1 MAVLHILF
9 MKNIDTIVEDI
20 YSLFE
25 KKNEELTEK
34 EVDKCIDDFAS
45 SVKVHVKDFLKELP
59 QDKPRLRLS
68 TIGRPDRQLWY
79 DFKKPHNEPLAPSTR
94 IKFLYGYILEELLIM
109 LASISGHKV
118 TQQQKQVEVE
128 GVKGHQDCFIDG
140 VLVDCK
146 SASGRGYTKFKYNNL
161 ASDDPFGYIS
171 QISAYAEGNGVDEA
185 GFLVINKSTGEIC
198 YTKVHSLEMI
208 NAKKRIQKIKQVVNS
223 NTPPDK
229 CYQAVPDGKSGNY
242 KLDTACMYCNYKF
255 DCWSDANDGKGLR
268 VFNYSTGKR
277 YLTKVEKE
285 PNVDEV
291 NEERT

>member
-1 MAVLHILF
+1 
-9 MKNIDTIVEDI
+9 MKKIDTIVEDI

-45 SVKVHVKDFLKELP
+45 SVKVHVKDFLKQMP

-146 SASGRGYTKFKYNNL
+146 SASGIGYSKFKYNNL
-161 ASDDPFGYIS
+161 SNNDPFGYLP

-185 GFLVINKSTGEIC
+185 GFLVINKSTGELC

-208 NAKKRIQKIKQVVNS
+208 NAKDRVKKIKKVVNS
-223 NTPPDK
+223 DTPPDK
-229 CYQAVPDGKSGNY
+229 CYSAVPDGKSGNY

-277 YLTKVEKE
+277 YFTQVEKE
-285 PNVDEV
+285 PNVEEV
-291 NEERT
+291 HDK

>member
-1 MAVLHILF
+1 
-9 MKNIDTIVEDI
+9 MKKINTIVKDI

-34 EVDKCIDDFAS
+34 QVDKCIDDFAN

-118 TQQQKQVEVE
+118 TQQQKQVQVE

-161 ASDDPFGYIS
+161 SSDDPFGYIS

-208 NAKKRIQKIKQVVNS
+208 NAKERIQRIKKVVKS
-223 NTPPDK
+223 DVPPDK
-229 CYQAVPDGKSGNY
+229 CYEAIPDGKSGNY
-242 KLDTACMYCNYKF
+242 RLDTGCVYCNYKY

-268 VFNYSTGKR
+268 IYKYSTGQR
-277 YLTKVEKE
+277 YFTHVEKE
-285 PNVDEV
+285 PNVEEV
-291 NEERT
+291 K

>member
-1 MAVLHILF
+1 
-9 MKNIDTIVEDI
+9 MKKIDTIVEDI

-45 SVKVHVKDFLKELP
+45 SVKVHVKDFLKQMP

-146 SASGRGYTKFKYNNL
+146 SASGRGYAKFKYNNL
-161 ASDDPFGYIS
+161 ASDDPFGYLP

-185 GFLVINKSTGEIC
+185 GFLVINKSTGELC

-208 NAKKRIQKIKQVVNS
+208 NAKDRVKKIKEVVNS
-223 NTPPDK
+223 NTPPEK
-229 CYQAVPDGKSGNY
+229 CYSAVPDGKSGNY

>member
-1 MAVLHILF
+1 
-9 MKNIDTIVEDI
+9 MKKIDTIVEDI

-45 SVKVHVKDFLKELP
+45 SVKVHVKDFLKQMP

-146 SASGRGYTKFKYNNL
+146 SASGIGYSKFKYNNL
-161 ASDDPFGYIS
+161 SNNDPFGYLP

-185 GFLVINKSTGEIC
+185 GFLVINKSTGELC

-208 NAKKRIQKIKQVVNS
+208 NAKDRVKKIKKVVNS
-223 NTPPDK
+223 DTPPDK
-229 CYQAVPDGKSGNY
+229 CYSAVPDGKSGNY

>member
-1 MAVLHILF
+1 
-9 MKNIDTIVEDI
+9 MKKIDTIVEDI

-34 EVDKCIDDFAS
+34 EVDKCIDDFAN

-118 TQQQKQVEVE
+118 TQQQKQVQVE

-161 ASDDPFGYIS
+161 SSDDPFGYIS

-208 NAKKRIQKIKQVVNS
+208 NAKERIQRIKKVVKS

-229 CYQAVPDGKSGNY
+229 CYPSIPDGKSGNY
-242 KLDTACMYCNYKF
+242 RLDTGCVYCNYKY

-268 VFNYSTGKR
+268 IYKYSTGQR
-277 YLTKVEKE
+277 YFTHIEKE
-285 PNVDEV
+285 PNVEEV
-291 NEERT
+291 K

>member
-1 MAVLHILF
+1 
-9 MKNIDTIVEDI
+9 MKKIDTIVEDI

-45 SVKVHVKDFLKELP
+45 SVKVHVKDFLKQMP

-146 SASGRGYTKFKYNNL
+146 SASGRGYAKFKYNNL
-161 ASDDPFGYIS
+161 ASDDPFGYLP

-185 GFLVINKSTGEIC
+185 GFLVINKSTGELC

-208 NAKKRIQKIKQVVNS
+208 NAKDRVKKIKEVVNS
-223 NTPPDK
+223 NTPPEK
-229 CYQAVPDGKSGNY
+229 CYSAVPDGKSGNY
-242 KLDTACMYCNYKF
+242 KLDTACVYCNYKF
-255 DCWSDANDGKGLR
+255 DCWSDANDNKGLR

-277 YLTKVEKE
+277 YFTKVEKE

-291 NEERT
+291 NEKRT

>member
-1 MAVLHILF
+1 
-9 MKNIDTIVEDI
+9 MKKIDTIVEDI

-34 EVDKCIDDFAS
+34 QVDKCIDDFAN

-79 DFKKPHNEPLAPSTR
+79 DFKKPHNQPLAPSTR

-118 TQQQKQVEVE
+118 TQQQKQVQVE

-161 ASDDPFGYIS
+161 SSDDPFGYIS

-208 NAKKRIQKIKQVVNS
+208 NAKERIQRIKKVVKS
-223 NTPPDK
+223 DVPPDK
-229 CYQAVPDGKSGNY
+229 CYEAIPDGKSGNY
-242 KLDTACMYCNYKF
+242 RLDTGCVYCNYKH

-268 VFNYSTGKR
+268 IYKYSTGQR
-277 YLTKVEKE
+277 YFTHIEKE
-285 PNVDEV
+285 PNVEEV
-291 NEERT
+291 K

>member
-1 MAVLHILF
+1 

-45 SVKVHVKDFLKELP
+45 SDKVHVKDFLKQMP

-146 SASGRGYTKFKYNNL
+146 SASGIGYSKFKYNNL
-161 ASDDPFGYIS
+161 SNNDPFGYLP

-208 NAKKRIQKIKQVVNS
+208 NAKDRVKKIKEVVNS
-223 NTPPDK
+223 DTPPDK
-229 CYQAVPDGKSGNY
+229 CYSAIPDGKSGNY
-242 KLDTACMYCNYKF
+242 RLDTACMYCNYKF

-277 YLTKVEKE
+277 YFTQVEKE
-285 PNVDEV
+285 PNVEEV
-291 NEERT
+291 HDK

>member
-1 MAVLHILF
+1 

-34 EVDKCIDDFAS
+34 QVDKCIDDFAN

-118 TQQQKQVEVE
+118 TQQQKQVQVE

-161 ASDDPFGYIS
+161 SSDEPFGYIS
-171 QISAYAEGNGVDEA
+171 QISAYAEGNGVDKA

-208 NAKKRIQKIKQVVNS
+208 NAKERIQRIKKVVKS
-223 NTPPDK
+223 DVPPDK
-229 CYQAVPDGKSGNY
+229 CYEAIPDGKSGNY
-242 KLDTACMYCNYKF
+242 RLDTGCVYCNYKH

-268 VFNYSTGKR
+268 IYKYSTGQR
-277 YLTKVEKE
+277 YFTHIEKE
-285 PNVDEV
+285 PNVEEV
-291 NEERT
+291 K

>member
-1 MAVLHILF
+1 

-34 EVDKCIDDFAS
+34 EVDKCIDDFAN
-45 SVKVHVKDFLKELP
+45 SVKIHVKDFLKELP

-128 GVKGHQDCFIDG
+128 GGKGHQDCFIDG

>member
-1 MAVLHILF
+1 
-9 MKNIDTIVEDI
+9 MKNIDTIVKDI

-45 SVKVHVKDFLKELP
+45 SVKVHVKDFLKQMP

-146 SASGRGYTKFKYNNL
+146 SASGIGYSKFKYNNL
-161 ASDDPFGYIS
+161 SNNDPFGYLP

-208 NAKKRIQKIKQVVNS
+208 NAKDRVKKIKEVVNS
-223 NTPPDK
+223 DTPPDK
-229 CYQAVPDGKSGNY
+229 CYSAIPDGKSGNY
-242 KLDTACMYCNYKF
+242 RLDTACMYCNYKF

-277 YLTKVEKE
+277 YFTQVEKE
-285 PNVDEV
+285 PNVEEV
-291 NEERT
+291 HDK

>member
-1 MAVLHILF
+1 
-9 MKNIDTIVEDI
+9 MKKIDTIVEDI

-34 EVDKCIDDFAS
+34 QVDKCIDDFAN

-79 DFKKPHNEPLAPSTR
+79 DFKKPHNQPLAPSTR

-118 TQQQKQVEVE
+118 TQQQKQVQVE

-161 ASDDPFGYIS
+161 SSDDPFGYIS

-208 NAKKRIQKIKQVVNS
+208 NAKERIQRIKKVVKS
-223 NTPPDK
+223 DVPPDK
-229 CYQAVPDGKSGNY
+229 CYEAIPDGKSGNY
-242 KLDTACMYCNYKF
+242 RLDTGCVYCNYKY

-268 VFNYSTGKR
+268 IYKYSTGQR
-277 YLTKVEKE
+277 YFTHIEKE
-285 PNVDEV
+285 PNVEEV
-291 NEERT
+291 K

>member
-1 MAVLHILF
+1 

-34 EVDKCIDDFAS
+34 EVDKCIDDFAN

-128 GVKGHQDCFIDG
+128 GIKGHQDCFIDG

-223 NTPPDK
+223 DTPPDK
-229 CYQAVPDGKSGNY
+229 CYPAVPDGKSGNY

-277 YLTKVEKE
+277 YFTKVEKE

>member
-1 MAVLHILF
+1 
-9 MKNIDTIVEDI
+9 MKKIDTIVEDI

-34 EVDKCIDDFAS
+34 EVDKCIDDFAN

-118 TQQQKQVEVE
+118 TQQQKQVQVE

-161 ASDDPFGYIS
+161 SSDDPFGYIS

-208 NAKKRIQKIKQVVNS
+208 NAKERIQRIKKVVKS
-223 NTPPDK
+223 DVPPDK
-229 CYQAVPDGKSGNY
+229 CYEAIPDGKSGNY
-242 KLDTACMYCNYKF
+242 RLDTGCVYCNYKY

-268 VFNYSTGKR
+268 IYKYSTGQR
-277 YLTKVEKE
+277 YFTHVEKK
-285 PNVDEV
+285 PNVEEV
-291 NEERT
+291 K

>member
-1 MAVLHILF
+1 

-45 SVKVHVKDFLKELP
+45 SVKVHVKDFLKQMP

-146 SASGRGYTKFKYNNL
+146 SASGIGYSKFKYNNL
-161 ASDDPFGYIS
+161 SNNDPFGYIP

-185 GFLVINKSTGEIC
+185 GFLVINKSTGELC

-208 NAKKRIQKIKQVVNS
+208 NAKDRVKKIKKVVNS
-223 NTPPDK
+223 DTPPDK
-229 CYQAVPDGKSGNY
+229 CYSAVPDGKSGNY

-255 DCWSDANDGKGLR
+255 DCWSDSNDGKGLR

-277 YLTKVEKE
+277 YFTQVEKE
-285 PNVDEV
+285 PNVEEV
-291 NEERT
+291 HDK

>member
-1 MAVLHILF
+1 

-45 SVKVHVKDFLKELP
+45 SVKVHVKDFLKQMP

-146 SASGRGYTKFKYNNL
+146 SASGIGYSKFKYNNL
-161 ASDDPFGYIS
+161 SNNDPFGYLP

-208 NAKKRIQKIKQVVNS
+208 NAKDRVKKIKKVVNS
-223 NTPPDK
+223 DTPPDK
-229 CYQAVPDGKSGNY
+229 CYSAIPDGKSGNY
-242 KLDTACMYCNYKF
+242 RLDTACMYCNYKF

-277 YLTKVEKE
+277 YFTQVEKE
-285 PNVDEV
+285 PNVEEV
-291 NEERT
+291 HDK

>member
-1 MAVLHILF
+1 

-68 TIGRPDRQLWY
+68 TIGRPDRQLLY

-185 GFLVINKSTGEIC
+185 GF
-198 YTKVHSLEMI
+198 
-208 NAKKRIQKIKQVVNS
+208 
-223 NTPPDK
+223 
-229 CYQAVPDGKSGNY
+229 
-242 KLDTACMYCNYKF
+242 
-255 DCWSDANDGKGLR
+255 
-268 VFNYSTGKR
+268 
-277 YLTKVEKE
+277 
-285 PNVDEV
+285 
-291 NEERT
+291 

>member
-1 MAVLHILF
+1 

-45 SVKVHVKDFLKELP
+45 SVKVHVKDFLKQMP

-146 SASGRGYTKFKYNNL
+146 SASGIGYSKFKYNNL
-161 ASDDPFGYIS
+161 SNNDPFGYIP

-185 GFLVINKSTGEIC
+185 GFLVINKSTGELC

-208 NAKKRIQKIKQVVNS
+208 NAKDRVKKIKKVVNS
-223 NTPPDK
+223 DTPPDK
-229 CYQAVPDGKSGNY
+229 CYSAVPDGKSGNY

-277 YLTKVEKE
+277 YFTQIEKE
-285 PNVDEV
+285 PNVEEV
-291 NEERT
+291 HDK

>member
-1 MAVLHILF
+1 

-34 EVDKCIDDFAS
+34 EVDKCIDDFAN
-45 SVKVHVKDFLKELP
+45 SVKIHVKDFLKELP

>member
-1 MAVLHILF
+1 
-9 MKNIDTIVEDI
+9 MKKIDTIVEDI

-34 EVDKCIDDFAS
+34 QVDKCIDDFAN

-118 TQQQKQVEVE
+118 TQQQQQVQVE

-161 ASDDPFGYIS
+161 SSDDPFGYIS
-171 QISAYAEGNGVDEA
+171 QISAYAEGNGVDKA

-208 NAKKRIQKIKQVVNS
+208 NAKERIQRIKKVVKS
-223 NTPPDK
+223 DVPPDK
-229 CYQAVPDGKSGNY
+229 CYEAIPDGKSGNY
-242 KLDTACMYCNYKF
+242 RLDTGCVYCNYKH

-268 VFNYSTGKR
+268 IYKYSTGQR
-277 YLTKVEKE
+277 YFTHIEKE
-285 PNVDEV
+285 PNVEEV
-291 NEERT
+291 K

>member
-1 MAVLHILF
+1 
-9 MKNIDTIVEDI
+9 MKKIDTIVEDI

-45 SVKVHVKDFLKELP
+45 SVKVHVKDFLKQMP

-146 SASGRGYTKFKYNNL
+146 SASGRGYAKFKYNNL
-161 ASDDPFGYIS
+161 ASDDPFGYLP

-185 GFLVINKSTGEIC
+185 GFLVINKSTGELC

-208 NAKKRIQKIKQVVNS
+208 NAKDRVKKIKKVVNS
-223 NTPPDK
+223 DTPPDK
-229 CYQAVPDGKSGNY
+229 CYSAVPDGKSGNY
-242 KLDTACMYCNYKF
+242 KLDTACVYCNYKF

-277 YLTKVEKE
+277 YFTKVEKE

-291 NEERT
+291 NEKRT

>member
-1 MAVLHILF
+1 

-34 EVDKCIDDFAS
+34 EVDKCIDDFAN

-208 NAKKRIQKIKQVVNS
+208 NAKDRVKKIKEVVNS
-223 NTPPDK
+223 DTPPDK
-229 CYQAVPDGKSGNY
+229 CYSAIPDGKSGNY
-242 KLDTACMYCNYKF
+242 RLDTACMYCNYKF

>member
-1 MAVLHILF
+1 
-9 MKNIDTIVEDI
+9 MKKIDTIVEDI

-34 EVDKCIDDFAS
+34 QVDKCIDDFAN

-118 TQQQKQVEVE
+118 TQQQKQVQVE

-161 ASDDPFGYIS
+161 SSDDPFGYIS

-208 NAKKRIQKIKQVVNS
+208 NAKERIQRIKKVVKS

-229 CYQAVPDGKSGNY
+229 CYPSIPDGKSGNY
-242 KLDTACMYCNYKF
+242 RLDTGCVYCNYKY

-268 VFNYSTGKR
+268 IYKYSTGQR
-277 YLTKVEKE
+277 YFTHIEKE
-285 PNVDEV
+285 PNVEEV
-291 NEERT
+291 K

>member
-1 MAVLHILF
+1 
-9 MKNIDTIVEDI
+9 MKKIDTIVEDI

-34 EVDKCIDDFAS
+34 QVDKCIDDFAN

-118 TQQQKQVEVE
+118 TQQQKQVQVE

-161 ASDDPFGYIS
+161 SSDDPFGYIS
-171 QISAYAEGNGVDEA
+171 QISAYAEGNGVDKA

-208 NAKKRIQKIKQVVNS
+208 NAKERIQRIKKVVKS
-223 NTPPDK
+223 DVPPDK
-229 CYQAVPDGKSGNY
+229 CYEAIPDGKSGNY
-242 KLDTACMYCNYKF
+242 RLDTGCVYCNYKH

-268 VFNYSTGKR
+268 IYKYSTGQR
-277 YLTKVEKE
+277 YFTHIEKE
-285 PNVDEV
+285 PNVEEV
-291 NEERT
+291 K

>member
-1 MAVLHILF
+1 
-9 MKNIDTIVEDI
+9 MKKIDTIVEDI

-34 EVDKCIDDFAS
+34 QVDKCIDDFAN

-118 TQQQKQVEVE
+118 TQQQKQVQVE

-161 ASDDPFGYIS
+161 SSDDPFGYIS

-208 NAKKRIQKIKQVVNS
+208 NAKERIQRIKKVVKS
-223 NTPPDK
+223 DVPPDK
-229 CYQAVPDGKSGNY
+229 CYEAIPDGKSGNY
-242 KLDTACMYCNYKF
+242 RLDTGCVIAIISMIVGVMLIMVKDFVYI
-255 DCWSDANDGKGLR
+255 SIRLVKGISHTLR
-268 VFNYSTGKR
+268 KSR
-277 YLTKVEKE
+277 M
-285 PNVDEV
+285 
-291 NEERT
+291 

>member
-1 MAVLHILF
+1 
-9 MKNIDTIVEDI
+9 MKKIDTIVEDI

-45 SVKVHVKDFLKELP
+45 SVKVHVKDFLKQMP

-146 SASGRGYTKFKYNNL
+146 SASGRGYAKFKYNNL
-161 ASDDPFGYIS
+161 ASDDPFGYLP

-185 GFLVINKSTGEIC
+185 GFLVINKSTGELC

-208 NAKKRIQKIKQVVNS
+208 NAKDRVKKIKEVVNS
-223 NTPPDK
+223 NTPPEK
-229 CYQAVPDGKSGNY
+229 CYSAVPDGKSGNY
-242 KLDTACMYCNYKF
+242 KLDTACVYCNYKF

>member
-1 MAVLHILF
+1 

-45 SVKVHVKDFLKELP
+45 SVKVHVKDFLKQMP

-146 SASGRGYTKFKYNNL
+146 SASGIGYSKFKYNNL
-161 ASDDPFGYIS
+161 SNNDPFGYLP

-208 NAKKRIQKIKQVVNS
+208 NAKDRVKKIKKVVNS
-223 NTPPDK
+223 DIPPDK
-229 CYQAVPDGKSGNY
+229 CYSAVPDGKSGNY
-242 KLDTACMYCNYKF
+242 KLNTACMYCNYKF
-255 DCWSDANDGKGLR
+255 DCWSDSNDGKGLR

-277 YLTKVEKE
+277 YFTQVEKE
-285 PNVDEV
+285 PNVEEV
-291 NEERT
+291 HDK

>member
-1 MAVLHILF
+1 
-9 MKNIDTIVEDI
+9 MKKIDTIVEDI

-45 SVKVHVKDFLKELP
+45 SVKVHVKDFLKQMP

-146 SASGRGYTKFKYNNL
+146 SASGIGYSKFKYNNL
-161 ASDDPFGYIS
+161 SNNDPFGYLP

-185 GFLVINKSTGEIC
+185 GFLVINKSTGELC

-208 NAKKRIQKIKQVVNS
+208 NAKDRVKKIKKVVNS
-223 NTPPDK
+223 DTPPDK
-229 CYQAVPDGKSGNY
+229 CYSAVPDGKSGNY
-242 KLDTACMYCNYKF
+242 KLDTACVYCNYKF

-277 YLTKVEKE
+277 YFTKVEKE

-291 NEERT
+291 NEKRT

>member
-1 MAVLHILF
+1 
-9 MKNIDTIVEDI
+9 MKKIDTIVEDI

-34 EVDKCIDDFAS
+34 QVDKCIDDFAN

-118 TQQQKQVEVE
+118 TQQQKQVQVE

-161 ASDDPFGYIS
+161 SSDDPFGYIS
-171 QISAYAEGNGVDEA
+171 QISAYAEGNGVDKA

-208 NAKKRIQKIKQVVNS
+208 NAKERIQRIKKVVKS
-223 NTPPDK
+223 DVPPDK
-229 CYQAVPDGKSGNY
+229 CYEAIPDGKSGNY
-242 KLDTACMYCNYKF
+242 RLDTGCVYCNYKY

-268 VFNYSTGKR
+268 IYKYSTGQR
-277 YLTKVEKE
+277 YFTHVEKE
-285 PNVDEV
+285 PNVEEV
-291 NEERT
+291 K

>member
-1 MAVLHILF
+1 
-9 MKNIDTIVEDI
+9 MKKIDTIVEDI
-20 YSLFE
+20 YGLFE
-25 KKNEELTEK
+25 KKNEHLTEK

-45 SVKVHVKDFLKELP
+45 SVKVHVKDFLKQMP

-79 DFKKPHNEPLAPSTR
+79 DFKQPRTESFPPSTR

-146 SASGRGYTKFKYNNL
+146 SASGIGYSKFKYNNL
-161 ASDDPFGYIS
+161 SNNDPFGYLP

-208 NAKKRIQKIKQVVNS
+208 NAKDRVKKIKKVVNS
-223 NTPPDK
+223 DTPPDK
-229 CYQAVPDGKSGNY
+229 CYSAIPDGKSGNY
-242 KLDTACMYCNYKF
+242 RLDTACMYCNYKF
-255 DCWSDANDGKGLR
+255 DCWSDANDGKGR
-268 VFNYSTGKR
+268 S
-277 YLTKVEKE
+277 
-285 PNVDEV
+285 
-291 NEERT
+291 